1 MREDGWLDI
10 IGSPITDAATITERF
25 RRTSYGRMTIDITV
39 NDPKAYTKPWT
50 VRVNQRIMPEQEIIE
65 FICEENQRFGKQ

>member
-10 IGSPITDAATITERF
+10 IGSPVTDAATITERI
-25 RRTSYGRMTIDITV
+25 RRPNYGRMTIDVTV